1 MDSLKGKSVI
11 LTGAG
16 SGIGRVTAKMLG
28 ELGAN
33 VFVVGRR
40 ENLLKESVK
49 EIEDAGGKGAY
60 LSADLEDGDSA
71 ANVAKEAI
79 NAFGN
84 IQYLV
89 NNAGHSSKVRSM
101 RYVEKDD
108 WQSVFNVNV
117 EGVYRLTQA
126 ILPNMIE
133 NGGGTVVTISSMA
146 AINPGLMG
154 GVPYSSAK
162 AAVAAMMTA
171 MRQELREHGIRSCTI
186 YPAEVDTP
194 ILDNRPLPPDEQARS
209 TMMQPEDI
217 AETILLCMR
226 MPHRTIIQDLIVSP
240 TIQRDVSEDMKIA
253 KTLGSKSLNSFFM
266 SLLNLGITI
275 LNLILF

>member
-1 MDSLKGKSVI
+1 MDSLKNKSVI

-16 SGIGRVTAKMLG
+16 SGIGRVTAQMLG
-28 ELGAN
+28 EMGAN

-40 ENLLKESVK
+40 ENLLKEAVS
-49 EIEDAGGKGAY
+49 EIENAGGKGAY

-71 ANVAKEAI
+71 ANVAHEAI
-79 NAFGN
+79 KAFGN
-84 IQYLV
+84 IHHLV

-101 RYVEKDD
+101 RYVKQDD

-126 ILPNMIE
+126 VLPNMID
-133 NGGGTVVTISSMA
+133 NGGGTIVTVSSMA
-146 AINPGLMG
+146 ALSPGLMG
-154 GVPYSSAK
+154 GAPYSSAK

-171 MRQELREHGIRSCTI
+171 LREEVSEYGIRSCTV

-194 ILDNRPLPPDEQARS
+194 ILDNRPLPPDAKARS

-217 AETILLCMR
+217 AEAILLCMR
-226 MPHRTIIQDLIVSP
+226 MPHRTNINDIVIRP
-240 TIQRDVSEDMKIA
+240 TILRDTSEDIKVA
-253 KTLGSKSLNSFFM
+253 KTLKYK
-266 SLLNLGITI
+266 
-275 LNLILF
+275 

>member
-1 MDSLKGKSVI
+1 MDSLKDKSVI

-49 EIEDAGGKGAY
+49 EIEAAGGKGAY

-253 KTLGSKSLNSFFM
+253 KTLGSK
-266 SLLNLGITI
+266 
-275 LNLILF
+275 

>member
-60 LSADLEDGDSA
+60 LSADLEGGDSA

-79 NAFGN
+79 KAFGN

-253 KTLGSKSLNSFFM
+253 KTLGSK
-266 SLLNLGITI
+266 
-275 LNLILF
+275 

>member
-1 MDSLKGKSVI
+1 MDSLKDKSVI

-49 EIEDAGGKGAY
+49 EIEAAGGKGGY

-79 NAFGN
+79 KAFGN

-253 KTLGSKSLNSFFM
+253 KTLGSK
-266 SLLNLGITI
+266 
-275 LNLILF
+275 

>member
-49 EIEDAGGKGAY
+49 EIEAAGGKGAY

-79 NAFGN
+79 EAFGN

-253 KTLGSKSLNSFFM
+253 KTLGSK
-266 SLLNLGITI
+266 
-275 LNLILF
+275 

>member
-16 SGIGRVTAKMLG
+16 SGIGKVTAKMLG
-28 ELGAN
+28 EQGAN

-49 EIEDAGGKGAY
+49 EIENAGGKGAFV
-60 LSADLEDGDSA
+60 SADLEDGDSA
-71 ANVAKEAI
+71 ANVAEEAI
-79 NAFGN
+79 KEFGN

-101 RYVEKDD
+101 RYVKKDD

-194 ILDNRPLPPDEQARS
+194 ILDNRPLPPDAQARA
-209 TMMQPEDI
+209 TMMMPEDI

-226 MPHRTIIQDLIVSP
+226 MPHRTIVQDVIVSP

-253 KTLGSKSLNSFFM
+253 KTLGSN
-266 SLLNLGITI
+266 
-275 LNLILF
+275 

>member
-16 SGIGRVTAKMLG
+16 SGIGKVTAKMLG
-28 ELGAN
+28 EQGAN

-49 EIEDAGGKGAY
+49 EIENAGGKGAF

-71 ANVAKEAI
+71 ANVAEEAI
-79 NAFGN
+79 KEFGN

-101 RYVEKDD
+101 RYVKKDD

-194 ILDNRPLPPDEQARS
+194 ILDNRPLPPDAQARS
-209 TMMQPEDI
+209 TMMMPEDI

-226 MPHRTIIQDLIVSP
+226 MPHRTIVQDVIVSP

-253 KTLGSKSLNSFFM
+253 KTLGSN
-266 SLLNLGITI
+266 
-275 LNLILF
+275 

>member
-79 NAFGN
+79 KAFGN

-133 NGGGTVVTISSMA
+133 NGGGTVVTISS
-146 AINPGLMG
+146 IDKSQCFLI
-154 GVPYSSAK
+154 S
-162 AAVAAMMTA
+162 
-171 MRQELREHGIRSCTI
+171 
-186 YPAEVDTP
+186 
-194 ILDNRPLPPDEQARS
+194 
-209 TMMQPEDI
+209 DI
-217 AETILLCMR
+217 
-226 MPHRTIIQDLIVSP
+226 
-240 TIQRDVSEDMKIA
+240 
-253 KTLGSKSLNSFFM
+253 KS
-266 SLLNLGITI
+266 
-275 LNLILF
+275 

>member
-16 SGIGRVTAKMLG
+16 SGIGKVTAKMLG
-28 ELGAN
+28 EQGAN

-49 EIEDAGGKGAY
+49 EIENAGGKGAF

-71 ANVAKEAI
+71 ANVAEEAI
-79 NAFGN
+79 KEFGN

-101 RYVEKDD
+101 RYVKKDD

-194 ILDNRPLPPDEQARS
+194 ILDNRPLPPNAQARA
-209 TMMQPEDI
+209 TMMMPEDI

-226 MPHRTIIQDLIVSP
+226 MPHRTIVQDVIVSP

-253 KTLGSKSLNSFFM
+253 KTLGR
-266 SLLNLGITI
+266 I
-275 LNLILF
+275 

>member
-1 MDSLKGKSVI
+1 
-11 LTGAG
+11 
-16 SGIGRVTAKMLG
+16 MLG

-49 EIEDAGGKGAY
+49 EIEAAGGKGAY

-79 NAFGN
+79 KAFGN

-253 KTLGSKSLNSFFM
+253 KTLGSK
-266 SLLNLGITI
+266 
-275 LNLILF
+275 

>member
-16 SGIGRVTAKMLG
+16 SGIGKVTAKMLG
-28 ELGAN
+28 EQGAN

-49 EIEDAGGKGAY
+49 EIENAGGKGAF

-71 ANVAKEAI
+71 ANVAEEAI
-79 NAFGN
+79 KEFGN

-101 RYVEKDD
+101 RYVKKDD

-194 ILDNRPLPPDEQARS
+194 ILDNRPLPPDAQARA
-209 TMMQPEDI
+209 TMLMPEDI

-226 MPHRTIIQDLIVSP
+226 MPHRTIVQDVIVSP

-253 KTLGSKSLNSFFM
+253 KTLGSN
-266 SLLNLGITI
+266 
-275 LNLILF
+275 

>member
-79 NAFGN
+79 KAVGN

-253 KTLGSKSLNSFFM
+253 KTLGSK
-266 SLLNLGITI
+266 
-275 LNLILF
+275 

>member
-1 MDSLKGKSVI
+1 MDSLKNKSVI

-16 SGIGRVTAKMLG
+16 SGIGRVTAQMLG
-28 ELGAN
+28 EMGAN

-40 ENLLKESVK
+40 ENLLKEAVS
-49 EIEDAGGKGAY
+49 EIENAGGKGAY

-71 ANVAKEAI
+71 ANVAHEAI
-79 NAFGN
+79 KAFGN
-84 IQYLV
+84 IHHLV

-101 RYVEKDD
+101 RYVKQDD

-126 ILPNMIE
+126 VLPNMID
-133 NGGGTVVTISSMA
+133 NGGGTIVTVSSMA
-146 AINPGLMG
+146 ALSPGLMG
-154 GVPYSSAK
+154 GAPYSSAK

-171 MRQELREHGIRSCTI
+171 LREEVSEYGIRSCTV

-194 ILDNRPLPPDEQARS
+194 ILDNRPLPPDAKARS

-217 AETILLCMR
+217 AEAILLCMR
-226 MPHRTIIQDLIVSP
+226 MPHRTNINDIVIRP
-240 TIQRDVSEDMKIA
+240 TILRDTSEDI
-253 KTLGSKSLNSFFM
+253 
-266 SLLNLGITI
+266 
-275 LNLILF
+275 

>member
-253 KTLGSKSLNSFFM
+253 KTLGSK
-266 SLLNLGITI
+266 
-275 LNLILF
+275 

>member
-16 SGIGRVTAKMLG
+16 SGIGRVTAKILG

-49 EIEDAGGKGAY
+49 EIEAAGGKGAY

-79 NAFGN
+79 KAFGN

-226 MPHRTIIQDLIVSP
+226 MPHSTIIQDLIVSP

-253 KTLGSKSLNSFFM
+253 KTL
-266 SLLNLGITI
+266 
-275 LNLILF
+275 

>member
-49 EIEDAGGKGAY
+49 EIQAAGGKGAY

-79 NAFGN
+79 KAFGN

-154 GVPYSSAK
+154 GVTYSSAK

-253 KTLGSKSLNSFFM
+253 KTLGSK
-266 SLLNLGITI
+266 
-275 LNLILF
+275 

>member
-49 EIEDAGGKGAY
+49 EIEAAGGKGAY

-79 NAFGN
+79 KAFGN

-126 ILPNMIE
+126 IHPNMIE

-253 KTLGSKSLNSFFM
+253 KTLGSK
-266 SLLNLGITI
+266 
-275 LNLILF
+275 

>member
-79 NAFGN
+79 KAFGN

-253 KTLGSKSLNSFFM
+253 KTLGSK
-266 SLLNLGITI
+266 
-275 LNLILF
+275 

>member
-217 AETILLCMR
+217 AETIFTLCLDPNFSR
-226 MPHRTIIQDLIVSP
+226 IEIIVFVELVPLTITTPS
-240 TIQRDVSEDMKIA
+240 
-253 KTLGSKSLNSFFM
+253 LGRES
-266 SLLNLGITI
+266 
-275 LNLILF
+275 

>member
-1 MDSLKGKSVI
+1 MTLFNK
-11 LTGAG
+11 
-16 SGIGRVTAKMLG
+16 
-28 ELGAN
+28 
-33 VFVVGRR
+33 
-40 ENLLKESVK
+40 SVK
-49 EIEDAGGKGAY
+49 EIEAAGGKGAY

-79 NAFGN
+79 KAFGN

-240 TIQRDVSEDMKIA
+240 TIQRDVSEDLKIA
-253 KTLGSKSLNSFFM
+253 KTLGSK
-266 SLLNLGITI
+266 
-275 LNLILF
+275 

>member
-1 MDSLKGKSVI
+1 
-11 LTGAG
+11 
-16 SGIGRVTAKMLG
+16 
-28 ELGAN
+28 
-33 VFVVGRR
+33 
-40 ENLLKESVK
+40 
-49 EIEDAGGKGAY
+49 
-60 LSADLEDGDSA
+60 
-71 ANVAKEAI
+71 
-79 NAFGN
+79 
-84 IQYLV
+84 
-89 NNAGHSSKVRSM
+89 M
-101 RYVEKDD
+101 RYVKKDD

-194 ILDNRPLPPDEQARS
+194 ILDNRPLPPDAQARS
-209 TMMQPEDI
+209 TMMMPEDI

-226 MPHRTIIQDLIVSP
+226 MPHRTIVQDVIVSP

-253 KTLGSKSLNSFFM
+253 KTLGSN
-266 SLLNLGITI
+266 
-275 LNLILF
+275 

>member
-49 EIEDAGGKGAY
+49 EIEAAGGKGAY

-79 NAFGN
+79 KAFGN

-117 EGVYRLTQA
+117 EGVYRLSQA

-253 KTLGSKSLNSFFM
+253 KTLGSK
-266 SLLNLGITI
+266 
-275 LNLILF
+275 

>member
-16 SGIGRVTAKMLG
+16 SGIGKVTAKMLG
-28 ELGAN
+28 EQGAN
-33 VFVVGRR
+33 VFVVVRR

-49 EIEDAGGKGAY
+49 EIEIAGGKGAFV
-60 LSADLEDGDSA
+60 SADLEDGDSP
-71 ANVAKEAI
+71 ANVAEEAI
-79 NAFGN
+79 KEFGN

-101 RYVEKDD
+101 RYVKKDD

-194 ILDNRPLPPDEQARS
+194 ILDNRPLPPDAQARA
-209 TMMQPEDI
+209 TMMMPEDI

-226 MPHRTIIQDLIVSP
+226 MPHRTIVQDVIVSP

-253 KTLGSKSLNSFFM
+253 KTLGSN
-266 SLLNLGITI
+266 
-275 LNLILF
+275 